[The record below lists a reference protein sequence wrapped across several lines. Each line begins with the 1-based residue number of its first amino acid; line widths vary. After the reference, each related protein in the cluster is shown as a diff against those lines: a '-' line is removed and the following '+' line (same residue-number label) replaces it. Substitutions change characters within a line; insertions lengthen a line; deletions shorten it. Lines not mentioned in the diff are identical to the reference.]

1 VVRVAKPRDL
11 GDVQDVQVYLSFVYD
26 GGFLG
31 RYGWVSGA
39 ASFSLVFTYFLLSFS
54 SRLLVRAY
62 TWAYLPAFP
71 FLLPLYA
78 LSTPS
83 IPILPLSS
91 LHQYDTGLAHQIGIN
106 GNIVANRGFVQQFG
120 TITAEDGSVALAAPI
135 LSGWNSCINVGQ
147 IIAMLAFPP

>member
-1 VVRVAKPRDL
+1 MVRVAKLGDL

-39 ASFSLVFTYFLLSFS
+39 PFVFSSCYTFSLSRPACSFVLTLGFVF
-54 SRLLVRAY
+54 A
-62 TWAYLPAFP
+62 P
-71 FLLPLYA
+71 FPLYS
-78 LSTPS
+78 LYTPF
-83 IPILPLSS
+83 IPILPLCS
-91 LHQYDTGLAHQIGIN
+91 LHQHRTRLAHQIGIN

>member
-11 GDVQDVQVYLSFVYD
+11 GDLQDVQVYMSFVYD

-39 ASFSLVFTYFLLSFS
+39 CSFT
-54 SRLLVRAY
+54 RL
-62 TWAYLPAFP
+62 YLPVFFLFRAVFWFVLTPGFMFP
-71 FLLPLYA
+71 PFPLYSR
-78 LSTPS
+78 STPS

>member
-11 GDVQDVQVYLSFVYD
+11 GDVQDVQVYMSFVYD

-39 ASFSLVFTYFLLSFS
+39 GSFARLYLFSFFS

-62 TWAYLPAFP
+62 TWVYVPAFP

-78 LSTPS
+78 LHPY
-83 IPILPLSS
+83 PSS
-91 LHQYDTGLAHQIGIN
+91 L
-106 GNIVANRGFVQQFG
+106 
-120 TITAEDGSVALAAPI
+120 
-135 LSGWNSCINVGQ
+135 
-147 IIAMLAFPP
+147 FPSSI